1 MADTPTG
8 ETPAKPAA
16 PAKKPA
22 AKKPSATSRA
32 STAKPARTTAA
43 KKPAAKTGSTRG
55 AIGKAEAEVSALAKS
70 ASTRAKAAAGKAK
83 AGAAKV
89 KDKLPPA
96 TPRNV
101 AIGAA
106 AAVVAVG
113 AGLAATVGRKRIAKA
128 SGEVVETVK
137 KKIADTRARTT
148 KAKTP
153 TEPNP

>member
-8 ETPAKPAA
+8 ETPAKPATTTR
-16 PAKKPA
+16 KP
-22 AKKPSATSRA
+22 
-32 STAKPARTTAA
+32 AA
-43 KKPAAKTGSTRG
+43 KKPAAKPR
-55 AIGKAEAEVSALAKS
+55 AAAKASATKPATAAKAPAKSVSA
-70 ASTRAKAAAGKAK
+70 RAKATAGKAK

-137 KKIADTRARTT
+137 KKIADTRA
-148 KAKTP
+148 KAAKKKAP
-153 TEPNP
+153 GEPSV

>member
-8 ETPAKPAA
+8 ETPAKPRTTTRKNAA
-16 PAKKPA
+16 KPA
-22 AKKPSATSRA
+22 AR
-32 STAKPARTTAA
+32 TAAA
-43 KKPAAKTGSTRG
+43 KKPAAKART
-55 AIGKAEAEVSALAKS
+55 AIGKAEAGTLAKS
-70 ASTRAKAAAGKAK
+70 ASTRAKATASKAK
-83 AGAAKV
+83 AGAAKA

-137 KKIADTRARTT
+137 KKIADTRAKAANKT
-148 KAKTP
+148 KQTP
-153 TEPNP
+153 PSEPNV

>member
-8 ETPAKPAA
+8 ETPAKPART
-16 PAKKPA
+16 AKPRTTTRKNTVKPA
-22 AKKPSATSRA
+22 ARA
-32 STAKPARTTAA
+32 TAA
-43 KKPAAKTGSTRG
+43 KKPAAKAGSARSPL
-55 AIGKAEAEVSALAKS
+55 GKAEAEVSALAKS
-70 ASTRAKAAAGKAK
+70 ASTRAKATASKAK
-83 AGAAKV
+83 AGAAKA

-137 KKIADTRARTT
+137 KKIADTRAKAANKT
-148 KAKTP
+148 KETP
-153 TEPNP
+153 PSKPNV